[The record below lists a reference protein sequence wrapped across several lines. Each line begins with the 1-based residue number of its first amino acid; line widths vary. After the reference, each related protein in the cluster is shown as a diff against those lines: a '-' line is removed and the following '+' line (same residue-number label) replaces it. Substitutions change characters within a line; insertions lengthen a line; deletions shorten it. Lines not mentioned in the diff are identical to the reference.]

1 MKVKLFVL
9 VILIQISVF
18 INVSKVGLSHQVTSG
33 HTSNLDDRPTEMEA
47 VPFIE
52 NGHTYVPVRHLALTL
67 GVPESK
73 IVWEPSSRTVTLT
86 KDNVKTVMTIE
97 SNIIHTNG
105 RPGKIDA
112 VPLIRNGLTY
122 LPAQYV
128 AEAFGYEVS
137 LKSNSEA
144 VLRASSGT
152 GTQINSLDLCRVE
165 QVLFNRINE
174 NRLAAGLTRVE
185 WDETAAKTAR
195 RFAGEMAQNNFIS
208 HWNLS
213 GKKPQQRYTEAGG
226 IYGTTENVCLNW
238 LQGYEPNQSLIQ
250 NNLLKIH
257 EKMMA
262 EVPPND
268 GHRVNILEPHH
279 THVGVGIACAKQDDG
294 SITIAFIQEF
304 TNHCAELKD
313 IPQVLKPR
321 ESFTVNG
328 IMLQPELKLDSIILL
343 WEEAPRPMSI
353 EELKITRSY
362 SSPDLESMI
371 SYALKDWPMAYYPYA
386 AATGNKLLV
395 DGSGH
400 FMTTLQA
407 GVKEGLNY
415 LQVWFED
422 TAGNKFMGNEFVIE
436 IRK

>member
-33 HTSNLDDRPTEMEA
+33 HTSNLDGRPTEMEA

-144 VLRASSGT
+144 VLRSSLGT

-174 NRLAAGLTRVE
+174 NRLQHNPINSKTFTGL
-185 WDETAAKTAR
+185 
-195 RFAGEMAQNNFIS
+195 Q
-208 HWNLS
+208 HL
-213 GKKPQQRYTEAGG
+213 RY
-226 IYGTTENVCLNW
+226 V
-238 LQGYEPNQSLIQ
+238 
-250 NNLLKIH
+250 
-257 EKMMA
+257 
-262 EVPPND
+262 
-268 GHRVNILEPHH
+268 
-279 THVGVGIACAKQDDG
+279 
-294 SITIAFIQEF
+294 F
-304 TNHCAELKD
+304 
-313 IPQVLKPR
+313 
-321 ESFTVNG
+321 
-328 IMLQPELKLDSIILL
+328 
-343 WEEAPRPMSI
+343 
-353 EELKITRSY
+353 
-362 SSPDLESMI
+362 
-371 SYALKDWPMAYYPYA
+371 
-386 AATGNKLLV
+386 
-395 DGSGH
+395 
-400 FMTTLQA
+400 
-407 GVKEGLNY
+407 
-415 LQVWFED
+415 
-422 TAGNKFMGNEFVIE
+422 
-436 IRK
+436 